1 MIIYISI
8 NPPKDNVIFLTFTER
23 LVALE
28 SALRKRLTNSAGYK
42 YRLRVFILRVLE
54 PWDDPDQAVYDQ
66 VYLDRIVI
74 YKRY

>member
-1 MIIYISI
+1 M
-8 NPPKDNVIFLTFTER
+8 
-23 LVALE
+23 ALE

-42 YRLRVFILRVLE
+42 YGLRVFILRVLE

>member
-1 MIIYISI
+1 M
-8 NPPKDNVIFLTFTER
+8 TFTER

-28 SALRKRLTNSAGYK
+28 SALRKRLTDSAGYK

-66 VYLDRIVI
+66 VKLDRIVVH
-74 YKRY
+74 KRY

>member
-1 MIIYISI
+1 M
-8 NPPKDNVIFLTFTER
+8 FWTFTER

-54 PWDDPDQAVYDQ
+54 PWDYPDQAVYDQ
-66 VYLDRIVI
+66 VYLDRIVVH
-74 YKRY
+74 KRY